1 MPIHWAQVI
10 GGGSWVSDA
19 LVVKKKGTYL
29 TLIATSQQGMGF
41 LYIAEDVVGKNHQ
54 SIIAETKKQFLKTV
68 KNGLKK
74 ILNERKSLI
83 GGLI

>member
-1 MPIHWAQVI
+1 
-10 GGGSWVSDA
+10 
-19 LVVKKKGTYL
+19 
-29 TLIATSQQGMGF
+29 MGF